1 MWQPETKMI
10 LDRNGEEIVI
20 KEEKTQSYLSVTK
33 LMVNND
39 ETQK

>member
-20 KEEKTQSYLSVTK
+20 KVEKTQSYLSGTK